1 MPMMIRKQK
10 KPRAAKHLFVKDNP
24 YKSRV
29 IPNKNKYSRKEKHRA
44 SVR

>member
-24 YKSRV
+24 SRV